1 MLLIFQ
7 GKWDLGDFPGG
18 PMVRNPPCSAGE
30 AGSIPGLGTKI
41 SHAVEQLRLHARIES
56 AYVTEKEPHVT
67 QWKPHVLQL
76 RPHTAR

>member
-1 MLLIFQ
+1 
-7 GKWDLGDFPGG
+7 
-18 PMVRNPPCSAGE
+18 MVRNPPCSAGE

-67 QWKPHVLQL
+67 Q
-76 RPHTAR
+76 